1 MNIPRLALIAIFL
14 KACSLTSSAQPVTAP
29 ANAAPVNPAAAVEH
43 DSSVRTAASRDKD
56 TLSVDFPDE
65 DLKTILRNVGDL
77 FELNLVV
84 PDTLV
89 GKTSI
94 KLRDVTWRQIFHVVL
109 TPVGYSYIEEGNI
122 IKIVNEKQNDE
133 PVVTEV
139 FVLNNAKASEI
150 KPIIDGLITAKDGK
164 IVTDARSNSLVI
176 TEQAS
181 KLKRISLLI
190 EQLDKATDQ
199 VMIESKFVEVTDRD
213 IRNIGVNWASLQG
226 LQLGVNGINQTWDR
240 GRGQQSG
247 NDVQLTGIAGNGATF
262 QGSSGTSN
270 TNTNGTNASVT
281 NGTTGSTANG
291 TTGSTT
297 NGTTGSTTNGT
308 TASTGAGNT
317 IVYATTPTPLDVG
330 TGVYTTSTINP
341 ATGVVSGLPASVAA
355 GTGVANYVAPVTTPG
370 SPPTTKPATF
380 TSVNT
385 FNGTN
390 LNGTTGTTA
399 NGTNSLTS
407 LGTSVL
413 TNVGTSVLTS
423 NGTTGTTGRT
433 VNDAVA
439 NTLNNSATNA
449 INSLIGLTNSGS
461 TNRLASAVFS
471 SSDFNIIVSA
481 LKQQNNSKVVSNPT
495 IVTLNNTEAVINIG
509 QEFPVPSYTYN
520 EQRGS
525 FEVSG
530 FTYKPIGIILKVT
543 PQVNARGVIKL
554 ALEPEVS
561 IQNGSTSF
569 GGAGG
574 AQIPIIGTR
583 KVKTQ
588 VSLKDGYTMGI
599 GGLISSAT
607 SHGGTKVPILG
618 DIPLLGRL
626 FSSKSVNDEATNLLI
641 FITAKTVSADGA
653 SPEEVFDPRAVQAIG
668 MSREDMPGNRT
679 PKGAD
684 MFAPASANNK

>member
-1 MNIPRLALIAIFL
+1 MNILRLVLIAIFL
-14 KACSLTSSAQPVTAP
+14 KSGCLAALAQSVAPSANSVLIESSPKIDP
-29 ANAAPVNPAAAVEH
+29 AAP
-43 DSSVRTAASRDKD
+43 VRTAASRDKD

-109 TPVGYSYIEEGNI
+109 SPVGYSYIEEGNI
-122 IKIVNEKQNDE
+122 IKIVSNERLNDE
-133 PVVTEV
+133 PSLTEV
-139 FVLNNAKASEI
+139 FILNNAKASDI
-150 KPIIDGLITAKDGK
+150 KPTIDGLVNGKDGK
-164 IVTDARSNSLVI
+164 IVIDTRSNSLVI
-176 TEQAS
+176 TERPSQ
-181 KLKRISLLI
+181 LKRIASII

-226 LQLGVNGINQTWDR
+226 LQLGVSGVNQTWDR
-240 GRGQQSG
+240 GRGQTLG
-247 NDVQLTGIAGNGATF
+247 DDVQITGVTGNGATS
-262 QGSSGTSN
+262 QNSNGTSS
-270 TNTNGTNASVT
+270 TNTSGTNASVT
-281 NGTTGSTANG
+281 NGTSGSTA
-291 TTGSTT
+291 
-297 NGTTGSTTNGT
+297 NGT
-308 TASTGAGNT
+308 TASTGAGNA
-317 IVYATTPTPLDVG
+317 IVYATTPTSIDSAN
-330 TGVYTTSTINP
+330 GVYATATINP
-341 ATGVVSGLPASVAA
+341 ATGAVSGLPASVAA
-355 GTGVANYVAPVTTPG
+355 GTGVANYVAPVVTAGT
-370 SPPTTKPATF
+370 PPTVTPATF

-390 LNGTTGTTA
+390 ANGTTASTA
-399 NGTNSLTS
+399 NGTTS
-407 LGTSVL
+407 A
-413 TNVGTSVLTS
+413 TS

-433 VNDAVA
+433 VTDAVA
-439 NTLNNSATNA
+439 NTLSNSATNA
-449 INSLIGLTNSGS
+449 VNSLIGLTNSGS

-471 SSDFNIIVSA
+471 SSDFNVIVSA

-684 MFAPASANNK
+684 MFAPASANKK

>member
-1 MNIPRLALIAIFL
+1 MNITRLVLIAIFL
-14 KACSLTSSAQPVTAP
+14 EAGCRAALAQSAAP
-29 ANAAPVNPAAAVEH
+29 SVDSTPSESPLKIDPAAPVR
-43 DSSVRTAASRDKD
+43 SAASRDKD

-65 DLKTILRNVGDL
+65 ELKTILRNVGDL

-139 FVLNNAKASEI
+139 FILNNAKASEI

-164 IVTDARSNSLVI
+164 IVTDVRSNSLVI
-176 TEQAS
+176 TEQPS

-226 LQLGVNGINQTWDR
+226 LQLGVGGVNQTWDR
-240 GRGQQSG
+240 GRGQTSG
-247 NDVQLTGIAGNGATF
+247 NDVQVTGIAGNGATF
-262 QGSSGTSN
+262 QNSSGTSN

-281 NGTTGSTANG
+281 NGTSGSTANG
-291 TTGSTT
+291 TT
-297 NGTTGSTTNGT
+297 
-308 TASTGAGNT
+308 ASTVAGNT
-317 IVYATTPTPLDVG
+317 IIYATTPTPISSAN
-330 TGVYTTSTINP
+330 GVYTTATMNP
-341 ATGVVSGLPASVAA
+341 ATGAVSGLPASVAA
-355 GTGVANYVAPVTTPG
+355 GTGVANYVAPVYTPG
-370 SPPTTKPATF
+370 PPATTTPATF

-390 LNGTTGTTA
+390 ANGTTASTA
-399 NGTNSLTS
+399 NGT
-407 LGTSVL
+407 
-413 TNVGTSVLTS
+413 TNATS

-433 VNDAVA
+433 ITDAVG
-439 NTLNNSATNA
+439 NTLSNSATNA
-449 INSLIGLTNSGS
+449 INSLMGLTNAGS

-471 SSDFNIIVSA
+471 SSDFNVIVSA

-684 MFAPASANNK
+684 MFAPASSNKK

>member
-1 MNIPRLALIAIFL
+1 MNILRLVLTLIFL
-14 KACSLTSSAQPVTAP
+14 KAGCLAAFAQSATAP
-29 ANAAPVNPAAAVEH
+29 ANATPVESAVKVDPATP
-43 DSSVRTAASRDKD
+43 VRTAASRDKD

-109 TPVGYSYIEEGNI
+109 SPVGYSYIEEGNI
-122 IKIVNEKQNDE
+122 IKIISDE
-133 PVVTEV
+133 RLTAEPATTEV
-139 FVLNNAKASEI
+139 YILNNAKAADI
-150 KPIIDGLITAKDGK
+150 KPTIDGLVTGTSGK
-164 IVTDARSNSLVI
+164 IVVDSRSNALVI
-176 TEQAS
+176 TERPSQ
-181 KLKRISLLI
+181 LKRIAAII

-226 LQLGVNGINQTWDR
+226 LQLGVSGVNQTWDR
-240 GRGQQSG
+240 GRGQISG
-247 NDVQLTGIAGNGATF
+247 NDVQLTGVAGNGATS
-262 QGSSGTSN
+262 QNSSGTTN
-270 TNTNGTNASVT
+270 TNTNGTNTSVT
-281 NGTTGSTANG
+281 NGTS
-291 TTGSTT
+291 GSTT
-297 NGTTGSTTNGT
+297 SGT
-308 TASTGAGNT
+308 TAGTTSGNA
-317 IVYATTPTPLDVG
+317 IVYATTPTPIGLAN
-330 TGVYTTSTINP
+330 GVYATSTMNP
-341 ATGVVSGLPASVAA
+341 ATGAVSGLPASVVA
-355 GTGVANYVAPVTTPG
+355 GTGVANYVAPVVTPG
-370 SPPTTKPATF
+370 NPPTTTPATF

-390 LNGTTGTTA
+390 ANGTTASTANGTTSGTTVGTTGTTD
-399 NGTNSLTS
+399 
-407 LGTSVL
+407 
-413 TNVGTSVLTS
+413 
-423 NGTTGTTGRT
+423 RT
-433 VNDAVA
+433 ITDAVA
-439 NTLNNSATNA
+439 NTLSNSATNA
-449 INSLIGLTNSGS
+449 VNSLIGLTNSGS

-471 SSDFNIIVSA
+471 SSDFNVIVSA

-574 AQIPIIGTR
+574 AEIPIIGTR

-641 FITAKTVSADGA
+641 FITAKTVNADGA

-684 MFAPASANNK
+684 MFAPVSANKK

>member
-139 FVLNNAKASEI
+139 FILNNAKASEI

-164 IVTDARSNSLVI
+164 IVTDVRSNSLVI
-176 TEQAS
+176 TEQPS

-226 LQLGVNGINQTWDR
+226 LQLGVGGVNQTWDR
-240 GRGQQSG
+240 GRGQTSG
-247 NDVQLTGIAGNGATF
+247 NDVQVTGIAGNGATF
-262 QGSSGTSN
+262 QNSSGTSN

-281 NGTTGSTANG
+281 NGTSGSTANG
-291 TTGSTT
+291 TT
-297 NGTTGSTTNGT
+297 
-308 TASTGAGNT
+308 ASTVAGNT
-317 IVYATTPTPLDVG
+317 IIYATTPTPISSAN
-330 TGVYTTSTINP
+330 GVYTTATMNP
-341 ATGVVSGLPASVAA
+341 ATGAVSGLPASVTA
-355 GTGVANYVAPVTTPG
+355 GTGVANYVAPVITAGT
-370 SPPTTKPATF
+370 PPTVTPATF

-390 LNGTTGTTA
+390 ANGTTASTA
-399 NGTNSLTS
+399 NGT
-407 LGTSVL
+407 
-413 TNVGTSVLTS
+413 TNATN

-433 VNDAVA
+433 ITDAVG
-439 NTLNNSATNA
+439 NTLSNSATNA
-449 INSLIGLTNSGS
+449 INSLMGLTNAGS

-471 SSDFNIIVSA
+471 SSDFNVIVSA

-684 MFAPASANNK
+684 MFAPASSNKK